1 MDYLNL
7 AAMELFIQQR
17 AVFMYVNIQY
27 IAMLYSKL
35 CYTYYIYRHEKES
48 GFYRVS
54 AYFLAKLL
62 CDLLPMTIIPVPL
75 YCGITYWMIGT

>member
-17 AVFMYVNIQY
+17 AVFMYVNIYTIYCNAIQQVTLY
-27 IAMLYSKL
+27 IL
-35 CYTYYIYRHEKES
+35 YRHEKES

-75 YCGITYWMIGT
+75 YCGITYWMIGI